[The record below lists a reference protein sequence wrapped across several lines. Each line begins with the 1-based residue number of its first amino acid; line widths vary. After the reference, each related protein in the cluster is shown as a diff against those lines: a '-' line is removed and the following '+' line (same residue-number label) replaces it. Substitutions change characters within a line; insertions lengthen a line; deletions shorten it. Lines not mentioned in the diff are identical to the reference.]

1 MKRILK
7 KIAKKLSK
15 VEDVKSVILYGS
27 LARGEFTSRS
37 DIDLFI
43 LTTKDKTQI
52 EIHDKVI
59 ELEPEIGRNIQPT
72 IRTSAELQKTDTGL
86 LQNIFQEGKILYL
99 KEPYDIP
106 SAILLQQKPYL
117 IYSFQISSLPQKD
130 KARFNRQLYEQ
141 KRKGYKYKGLLQ
153 EIGGQKLSA
162 GCVMMP
168 YEQKKKIEKFFKK
181 FKVEFVPLK
190 VWK

>member
-1 MKRILK
+1 MKRMLK
-7 KIAKKLSK
+7 KIAKELSK
-15 VEDVKSVILYGS
+15 IEDVKAIILYGS

-37 DIDLFI
+37 DVDLFI
-43 LTTKDKTQI
+43 LTTDYNTQK

-59 ELEPEIGRNIQPT
+59 ELESEIGRNIQPT
-72 IRTSAELQKTDTGL
+72 IRTLAELQKTDTGL

-99 KEPYDIP
+99 REPSDIP

-117 IYSFQISSLPQKD
+117 IYSFQISSLLQKE

-141 KRKGYKYKGLLQ
+141 TRKEYNYKGLLQ

-168 YEQKKKIEKFFKK
+168 YEQKDKIEKFFKK
-181 FKVEFVPLK
+181 FKVKFEQLK

>member
-7 KIAKKLSK
+7 KLAKELSK
-15 VEDVKSVILYGS
+15 IEDVKAVILYGS

-37 DIDLFI
+37 DVDLFI
-43 LTTKDKTQI
+43 LTTKDKTRK

-59 ELEPEIGRNIQPT
+59 ELESEIGRNIQPT
-72 IRTSAELQKTDTGL
+72 IRTIAELQKTDTGL

-99 KEPYDIP
+99 REPSDIP

-117 IYSFQISSLPQKD
+117 IYSFQISSLPQKE

-141 KRKGYKYKGLLQ
+141 TRKGYKYKGLLQ
-153 EIGGQKLSA
+153 EIDGQKLSA
-162 GCVMMP
+162 GCVMIP
-168 YEQKKKIEKFFKK
+168 YEQKEKIEKFFKK
-181 FKVEFVPLK
+181 FKVKFEQLK

>member
-7 KIAKKLSK
+7 KIAKELCKI
-15 VEDVKSVILYGS
+15 EDVKAIILYGS

-43 LTTKDKTQI
+43 LTTKDKTQK
-52 EIHDKVI
+52 EIHDKII
-59 ELEPEIGRNIQPT
+59 ELESEIGRNIQPT
-72 IRTSAELQKTDTGL
+72 IRTITELPKTDTGL

-99 KEPYDIP
+99 REPSDIP

-117 IYSFQISSLPQKD
+117 IYSFQISSLAQKD
-130 KARFNRQLYEQ
+130 KVRFNRQLYEQ
-141 KRKGYKYKGLLQ
+141 IKKGYKYKGLLQ
-153 EIGGQKLSA
+153 EIGGQKISA
-162 GCVMMP
+162 GCVMIP
-168 YEQKKKIEKFFKK
+168 YEQKEKIEKFFKK
-181 FKVEFVPLK
+181 FKVKFEQLK

>member
-168 YEQKKKIEKFFKK
+168 YEQKKKIEKFFKI
-181 FKVEFVPLK
+181 FKVKFEQLK

>member
-1 MKRILK
+1 MKRMLK
-7 KIAKKLSK
+7 KIAKELSK
-15 VEDVKSVILYGS
+15 IEDVKAIILYGR

-37 DIDLFI
+37 DVDLFI
-43 LTTKDKTQI
+43 LTTDYNTQK

-59 ELEPEIGRNIQPT
+59 ELESEIGRNIQPT
-72 IRTSAELQKTDTGL
+72 IRTLAELQKTDTGL

-99 KEPYDIP
+99 REPSDIP

-117 IYSFQISSLPQKD
+117 IYSFQISSLLQKE

-141 KRKGYKYKGLLQ
+141 TTKEYNYKGLLQ

-168 YEQKKKIEKFFKK
+168 YEQKDKIEKFFKK
-181 FKVEFVPLK
+181 FKVKFEQLK

>member
-7 KIAKKLSK
+7 KIAKELSK
-15 VEDVKSVILYGS
+15 IEDVKAVILYGS

-37 DIDLFI
+37 DVDLFI
-43 LTTKDKTQI
+43 LTTKDKTQK

-59 ELEPEIGRNIQPT
+59 ELESEIGRNIQPT
-72 IRTSAELQKTDTGL
+72 IRTITELQKTDTGL

-99 KEPYDIP
+99 REPSDIP

-117 IYSFQISSLPQKD
+117 IYSFQISSLPQKE

-141 KRKGYKYKGLLQ
+141 TRKRYKYKGLLQ

-162 GCVMMP
+162 GCVIIP
-168 YEQKKKIEKFFKK
+168 YEQKEKIEKFFKK
-181 FKVEFVPLK
+181 FKVKFEQLK

>member
-168 YEQKKKIEKFFKK
+168 YEQKKKVEKFFKK
-181 FKVEFVPLK
+181 FKVKFEQLK